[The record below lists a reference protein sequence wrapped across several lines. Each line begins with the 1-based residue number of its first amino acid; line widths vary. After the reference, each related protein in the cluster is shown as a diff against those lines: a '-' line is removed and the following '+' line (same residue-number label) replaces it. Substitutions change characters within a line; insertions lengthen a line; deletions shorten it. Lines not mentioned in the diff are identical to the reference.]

1 MSLSSEIDSIRPTD
15 TDEYERLRRKDS
27 YGHKKL
33 KIEEYLSQWQSKS
46 NDNWF
51 YVILRLPDV
60 LGPRDSTDRWWFY
73 QMWIQFYSSIQ
84 KTLEISTNLR
94 SSYVY
99 VNDVARYITHI
110 FSITFLD
117 SSTIFYNQILNIG
130 CTEIVSINDLLSMII
145 DELNL
150 NTLHIP
156 IKYNPNTEAGFFPS
170 VTRGGINISKALSD
184 QFNWKPTPLKQVV
197 RETIQWYND
206 AYEHY
211 PNERS
216 TIVKRIRRTL
226 LNNDENAYGKFL
238 YDVNQYSTQNI
249 LKRKREEEKKILIVC
264 LPTSNSL
271 SSEIDSIRPTDTD
284 EYERLRRKDSYGH
297 KKLKIEEYLSQWQ
310 SKSNDNW
317 FYVVLRL
324 PDVLGPRDS
333 TDRWWF
339 YQMWIQ
345 FYTSIQK
352 TLEISTNLRS
362 SYVYVNDV
370 ARYITHILSITF
382 LDSSTIFYNQILNIG
397 CTEIVSI
404 NDLLSMIIDELNLNR
419 LHIPIK
425 YNPNTEADFFPSVTR
440 GGINI
445 SKALSN
451 QFNWKPTP
459 LKQVVRETIQW
470 YNDAYEHYPNER
482 SAIVK
487 RIRRTLLNNDENAY
501 GKFLY
506 DVNQY
511 STQNILK
518 RKREEEK
525 KILIVDHGDNQQEKL
540 FKHNDEI

>member
-1 MSLSSEIDSIRPTD
+1 MGDTTKRKLLVFGGNGFLGGETVVELLATNAFDITVINRGNWNDYDSIIRIRPFVKAINIDRKSSNALEQLRTAIGNEHFDAVIDFSAYDSDVVKDALKALEGRIKLYIYISTDSVYEVCLPTSNSLSSEIDSIRPTD

-110 FSITFLD
+110 LSITFLE
-117 SSTIFYNQILNIG
+117 SSTIFDNQILNIG

-156 IKYNPNTEAGFFPS
+156 IKYNPNTEADFFPS
-170 VTRGGINISKALSD
+170 VTRGGINISKALSN

-249 LKRKREEEKKILIVC
+249 LKRKREEEKKILIV
-264 LPTSNSL
+264 
-271 SSEIDSIRPTDTD
+271 
-284 EYERLRRKDSYGH
+284 
-297 KKLKIEEYLSQWQ
+297 
-310 SKSNDNW
+310 
-317 FYVVLRL
+317 
-324 PDVLGPRDS
+324 
-333 TDRWWF
+333 
-339 YQMWIQ
+339 
-345 FYTSIQK
+345 
-352 TLEISTNLRS
+352 
-362 SYVYVNDV
+362 
-370 ARYITHILSITF
+370 
-382 LDSSTIFYNQILNIG
+382 
-397 CTEIVSI
+397 
-404 NDLLSMIIDELNLNR
+404 
-419 LHIPIK
+419 
-425 YNPNTEADFFPSVTR
+425 
-440 GGINI
+440 
-445 SKALSN
+445 
-451 QFNWKPTP
+451 
-459 LKQVVRETIQW
+459 
-470 YNDAYEHYPNER
+470 
-482 SAIVK
+482 
-487 RIRRTLLNNDENAY
+487 
-501 GKFLY
+501 
-506 DVNQY
+506 
-511 STQNILK
+511 
-518 RKREEEK
+518 
-525 KILIVDHGDNQQEKL
+525 DHGDNRQEKL

>member
-1 MSLSSEIDSIRPTD
+1 MKAKRLLIAGEEEFKKAMFPESPFGIAENRFPTPDDAALGAWYSLEKAQYPTYFAMREKRKKAYMDCAYDSDVVKDALKALEGRIKLYVYISTDSVYEVCLPTSNSLSSEIDSIRPTN

-73 QMWIQFYSSIQ
+73 QMWIQFY
-84 KTLEISTNLR
+84 
-94 SSYVY
+94 
-99 VNDVARYITHI
+99 
-110 FSITFLD
+110 
-117 SSTIFYNQILNIG
+117 
-130 CTEIVSINDLLSMII
+130 
-145 DELNL
+145 
-150 NTLHIP
+150 
-156 IKYNPNTEAGFFPS
+156 
-170 VTRGGINISKALSD
+170 
-184 QFNWKPTPLKQVV
+184 
-197 RETIQWYND
+197 
-206 AYEHY
+206 
-211 PNERS
+211 
-216 TIVKRIRRTL
+216 
-226 LNNDENAYGKFL
+226 
-238 YDVNQYSTQNI
+238 
-249 LKRKREEEKKILIVC
+249 
-264 LPTSNSL
+264 
-271 SSEIDSIRPTDTD
+271 
-284 EYERLRRKDSYGH
+284 
-297 KKLKIEEYLSQWQ
+297 
-310 SKSNDNW
+310 
-317 FYVVLRL
+317 
-324 PDVLGPRDS
+324 
-333 TDRWWF
+333 
-339 YQMWIQ
+339 
-345 FYTSIQK
+345 TSIQK

-370 ARYITHILSITF
+370 ARYLTHILSITF

-404 NDLLSMIIDELNLNR
+404 NDLLSMIIDELNLNI

-425 YNPNTEADFFPSVTR
+425 YNPNTEADLFPSVTR

-482 SAIVK
+482 STMVK

-511 STQNILK
+511 STQTILK

-525 KILIVDHGDNQQEKL
+525 KILIVDYGDNRQEKL

>member
-1 MSLSSEIDSIRPTD
+1 MGDTTKRKLLVFGGNGFLGGETVVELLATNTFDITVINRGNWNDYDSSIRIRPFVKAINID
-15 TDEYERLRRKDS
+15 RKSSNALEQLRTAIGNEHFDAVIDFSAYDSDVVKDALKALE
-27 YGHKKL
+27 GRIKL
-33 KIEEYLSQWQSKS
+33 
-46 NDNWF
+46 
-51 YVILRLPDV
+51 YVYI
-60 LGPRDSTDRWWFY
+60 STD
-73 QMWIQFYSSIQ
+73 S
-84 KTLEISTNLR
+84 
-94 SSYVY
+94 VY
-99 VNDVARYITHI
+99 
-110 FSITFLD
+110 
-117 SSTIFYNQILNIG
+117 
-130 CTEIVSINDLLSMII
+130 E
-145 DELNL
+145 
-150 NTLHIP
+150 
-156 IKYNPNTEAGFFPS
+156 
-170 VTRGGINISKALSD
+170 
-184 QFNWKPTPLKQVV
+184 
-197 RETIQWYND
+197 
-206 AYEHY
+206 
-211 PNERS
+211 
-216 TIVKRIRRTL
+216 
-226 LNNDENAYGKFL
+226 
-238 YDVNQYSTQNI
+238 
-249 LKRKREEEKKILIVC
+249 VC

>member
-1 MSLSSEIDSIRPTD
+1 MGDTTKRKVLVFGGNGFLGGETVVELLATNAFDITVINRGNWNDYDSIIRIRPFVKAINIDRKSSNALEQLRTAIGNEHFDAVIDFSAYDSDVVKDALKALEGRIKLYVYISTDSVYEVCLPTSNSLSSEIDSIRPTD

-110 FSITFLD
+110 LSITFLD

-156 IKYNPNTEAGFFPS
+156 IKYNPNTEADFFPS
-170 VTRGGINISKALSD
+170 VTRGGINISKALSN

-249 LKRKREEEKKILIVC
+249 LKRKREEEKKILIV
-264 LPTSNSL
+264 
-271 SSEIDSIRPTDTD
+271 
-284 EYERLRRKDSYGH
+284 
-297 KKLKIEEYLSQWQ
+297 
-310 SKSNDNW
+310 
-317 FYVVLRL
+317 
-324 PDVLGPRDS
+324 
-333 TDRWWF
+333 
-339 YQMWIQ
+339 
-345 FYTSIQK
+345 
-352 TLEISTNLRS
+352 
-362 SYVYVNDV
+362 
-370 ARYITHILSITF
+370 
-382 LDSSTIFYNQILNIG
+382 
-397 CTEIVSI
+397 
-404 NDLLSMIIDELNLNR
+404 
-419 LHIPIK
+419 
-425 YNPNTEADFFPSVTR
+425 
-440 GGINI
+440 
-445 SKALSN
+445 
-451 QFNWKPTP
+451 
-459 LKQVVRETIQW
+459 
-470 YNDAYEHYPNER
+470 
-482 SAIVK
+482 
-487 RIRRTLLNNDENAY
+487 
-501 GKFLY
+501 
-506 DVNQY
+506 
-511 STQNILK
+511 
-518 RKREEEK
+518 
-525 KILIVDHGDNQQEKL
+525 DHGDNRQEKL